1 MWTQEDLDAVQQA
14 LASGEKS
21 VTFADGRKLEYQN
34 TGELLKLRTQ
44 IKSEI
49 AANNPALPVRR
60 ATVARMGVR
69 R

>member
-49 AANNPALPVRR
+49 AANNPARPVRR